1 VCCFCFCSDLLLLL
15 LAATTAAL
23 SLQVFGRTMVCRSR
37 AIAEEVAA
45 GGELDG
51 ITMEGDLVRRKGTIS
66 GGYSN
71 AARSKYKLFR
81 EVRGAGQGVGV
92 VGCERRGQADTW
104 LLQVR
109 QPVHRVIHCVKQ
121 VQHAPCLYPAQHRP
135 WHLYSQR
142 PDCVT
147 PCTA

>member
-1 VCCFCFCSDLLLLL
+1 
-15 LAATTAAL
+15 
-23 SLQVFGRTMVCRSR
+23 VFGRTIVCRSR

-81 EVRGAGQGVGV
+81 EVRRGGKAAGWRALAGWQVSSV
-92 VGCERRGQADTW
+92 FREVRRGGIAAGWRALAGWQ
-104 LLQVR
+104 LSSVFQEVR
-109 QPVHRVIHCVKQ
+109 RGGMAAGWPYRVAGVIRQWMGV
-121 VQHAPCLYPAQHRP
+121 P
-135 WHLYSQR
+135 
-142 PDCVT
+142 
-147 PCTA
+147 